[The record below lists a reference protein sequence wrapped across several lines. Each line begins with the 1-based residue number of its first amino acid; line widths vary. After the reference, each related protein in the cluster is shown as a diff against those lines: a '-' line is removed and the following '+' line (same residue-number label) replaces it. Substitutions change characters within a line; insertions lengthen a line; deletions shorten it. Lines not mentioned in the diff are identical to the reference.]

1 MKLQLAL
8 DFITAQEAK
17 ELLKEVQDYIDI
29 VEIGTPFVIQE
40 GIRIVREIKHEFPS
54 LELLADLKIMDAG
67 EHEAKMGFDAGADI
81 VTVLGL
87 AYDTTIR
94 ASVEQARIFK
104 KRIMIDMIGIKD
116 IKKRSAQL
124 DNLGVDYICI
134 HTAFDIQEEGK
145 NPLVKIREVRSVLKK
160 AKVAVAGGIKLNNIA
175 DVIKEQPDIVIVGGG
190 ITGQPNNSQI
200 AYEIKKALENNR
212 EI

>member
-17 ELLKEVQDYIDI
+17 ELLKEVEDYIDI

-40 GIRIVREIKHEFPS
+40 GIKIVREIKHEFPS
-54 LELLADLKIMDAG
+54 LEVLADLKIMDAG

-94 ASVEQARIFK
+94 ASVEQARMFK
-104 KRIMIDMIGIKD
+104 RRTMIDMIGIKD

-134 HTAFDIQEEGK
+134 HTAYDIQEEGK

-175 DVIKEQPDIVIVGGG
+175 DVIK
-190 ITGQPNNSQI
+190 
-200 AYEIKKALENNR
+200 
-212 EI
+212 